1 MTVFTVGSAAI
12 RETSTR
18 ILKIGS
24 SYSRDY
30 TSQMMR
36 ITCFIAMFLV
46 VVSTACGAEKLA
58 RGPHGAAASVNPVA
72 SQLGIDVLRDGGNAV
87 DAAVA
92 MGLMLGVVDP
102 HNAGIGGGCFLLIRK
117 PDGEFVAL
125 DGRECAPAAAT
136 RQTFIRDGKAD
147 PKLSQ
152 LGPLAAGV
160 PGALAAYSQAIDRFG
175 RKKLNELIKP
185 AADLA
190 EQGFPLDPA
199 DARRLNAHEGDFKS
213 NTGASTIYVRSDRP
227 WQAGDILKQ
236 VDLAAT
242 YRNIANLGPNWF
254 YRGAFAEKVSA
265 WMSTNGGLITV
276 DDFANYQVIER
287 VPVRGTYREN
297 EIVSFPPPSSG
308 GIHVIQILQMLER
321 FELRAMEPAART
333 HVVAEAMKIAFADR
347 AHWLGDPDFA
357 PVPRGLVRKDYA
369 ADLGNRITVDK
380 VATIEK
386 HGEPP
391 DARSDVFKKHT
402 THFSVADAEG
412 WWVACT
418 ATINTPYG
426 SKVVV
431 PETGVLLNNEMDD
444 FSLEP
449 GVPNFFGLIGAEANA
464 VEPRKRPL
472 SSMSPTIVLRDGK
485 PILAL
490 GAAGGPTI
498 ITQTVNNLISI
509 LDLNMEPDAAL
520 AAPRFH
526 HQWRPDEVRV
536 ENDLPPDI
544 LTKPKNLGHSVNV
557 VDSIGASNAV
567 GWRDGTFTAASEPRT
582 ASGAAAW

>member
-1 MTVFTVGSAAI
+1 
-12 RETSTR
+12 
-18 ILKIGS
+18 
-24 SYSRDY
+24 
-30 TSQMMR
+30 
-36 ITCFIAMFLV
+36 
-46 VVSTACGAEKLA
+46 
-58 RGPHGAAASVNPVA
+58 VNPIA
-72 SQLGIDVLRDGGNAV
+72 SDLGIKVLQDGGNAV

-102 HNAGIGGGCFLLIRK
+102 HNAGVGGGCFMLIRK
-117 PDGEFVAL
+117 PNGEFVAL
-125 DGRECAPAAAT
+125 DGREYAPAAAT

-160 PGALAAYSQAIDRFG
+160 PGAVAAYSQAIERFG
-175 RKKLNELIKP
+175 RKKLQELIKP
-185 AADLA
+185 SADLA
-190 EQGFPLDPA
+190 EQGFPLDAA
-199 DARRLNAHEGDFKS
+199 DARRLNAHETDFKS
-213 NTGASTIYVRSDRP
+213 NAGASAIYVRPDRP

-236 VDLAAT
+236 TDLAAT
-242 YRNIANLGPNWF
+242 YRSIGEHGPGWF
-254 YRGAFAEKVSA
+254 YRESFAEKVGA
-265 WMSTNGGLITV
+265 WMSANGGLMTAE
-276 DDFANYQVIER
+276 DFAQYKVIER
-287 VPVRGTYREN
+287 VPIRGSYRES

-308 GIHVIQILQMLER
+308 GIHVIQILQTLER
-321 FELRAMEPAART
+321 FDLRAMEPAART
-333 HVVAEAMKIAFADR
+333 HVIAEAMKIAFADR

-369 ADLGNRITVDK
+369 AELSNRIAADRVTP
-380 VATIEK
+380 IEK

-391 DARSDVFKKHT
+391 DATTDVFKKHT

-426 SKVVV
+426 SKVVI

-472 SSMSPTIVLRDGK
+472 SSMSPTIVLREGK
-485 PILAL
+485 PILAI

-509 LDLNMEPDAAL
+509 LDLGMDLDAAL

-536 ENDLPPDI
+536 EKDLPSDI
-544 LTKPKNLGHSVNV
+544 QAKLKNLGHFVNV
-557 VDSIGASNAV
+557 VDSIGASNGV
-567 GWRDGTFTAASEPRT
+567 SWREGTFTAASEPRT

>member
-1 MTVFTVGSAAI
+1 MLRIPCLIAWISLAITVAHGS
-12 RETSTR
+12 
-18 ILKIGS
+18 
-24 SYSRDY
+24 
-30 TSQMMR
+30 
-36 ITCFIAMFLV
+36 
-46 VVSTACGAEKLA
+46 EKLA
-58 RGPHGAAASVNPVA
+58 RGQKGAAASVNPIA
-72 SQLGIDVLRDGGNAV
+72 SELGIKVLQEGGNAV

-102 HNAGIGGGCFLLIRK
+102 HNAGLGGGCFLLIRK

-136 RQTFIRDGKAD
+136 RATFFRDGKAE

-152 LGPLAAGV
+152 IGPLAAGV

-175 RKKLNELIKP
+175 RKQLWELIAP
-185 AADLA
+185 AAELA
-190 EQGFPLDPA
+190 EHGFPLDSE
-199 DARRLNAHEGDFKS
+199 DARRLNSYEADFKS
-213 NTGASTIYVRSDRP
+213 DAGCSAIYIRSDRP

-236 VDLAAT
+236 PDLAAT
-242 YRNIANLGPNWF
+242 YRSIAEQGPMWF
-254 YRGAFAEKVSA
+254 YHGELAALIGA
-265 WMSTNGGLITV
+265 WMAANDGLMTA
-276 DDFANYQVIER
+276 DDFAEYGVIER
-287 VPVRGTYREN
+287 VPVRGIYRGH

-321 FELRAMEPAART
+321 FNLRELEPAVRA

-357 PVPRGLVRKDYA
+357 NVPRGLIRKDYA
-369 ADLGNRITVDK
+369 IELGEKISVDHMEA
-380 VATIEK
+380 VDK

-391 DARSDVFKKHT
+391 DAASDIFKKHT
-402 THFSVADAEG
+402 THFSVADSEG

-426 SKVVV
+426 AKVIV
-431 PETGVLLNNEMDD
+431 PGTGLLLNNEMDD
-444 FSLEP
+444 FSLDP

-472 SSMSPTIVLRDGK
+472 SSMSPTIVLREGK

-498 ITQTVNNLISI
+498 ISQTVWNLINV
-509 LDLNMEPDAAL
+509 LDLGLELDAAL
-520 AAPRFH
+520 AAPRLH
-526 HQWRPDEVRV
+526 HQWRPNEIRLEKEVPV
-536 ENDLPPDI
+536 EIREKL
-544 LTKPKNLGHSVNV
+544 KAFGHSLNI

-567 GWRDGTFTAASEPRT
+567 GWRDGILTAASEPRT
-582 ASGAAAW
+582 TSGAAAW

>member
-1 MTVFTVGSAAI
+1 MLRTPCLIALLAFTV
-12 RETSTR
+12 T
-18 ILKIGS
+18 IGN
-24 SYSRDY
+24 
-30 TSQMMR
+30 
-36 ITCFIAMFLV
+36 
-46 VVSTACGAEKLA
+46 GAEKIA
-58 RGPHGAAASVNPVA
+58 RGEKGAAASVNPIA
-72 SQLGIDVLRDGGNAV
+72 SELAIKVLKDGGNAV

-102 HNAGIGGGCFLLIRK
+102 HNAGLGGGCFLLIRK

-125 DGRECAPAAAT
+125 DGRECAPATAT
-136 RQTFIRDGKAD
+136 RETFIRNGKAD

-152 LGPLAAGV
+152 IGPLAAGV
-160 PGALAAYSQAIDRFG
+160 PGALAAYSQAIERFG
-175 RKKLNELIKP
+175 RKKLNELIAP

-190 EQGFPLDPA
+190 EQGFPLDTA
-199 DARRLNAHEGDFKS
+199 DARRLNAHESDFKS
-213 NTGASTIYVRSDRP
+213 DAGASAIYVRPDRP
-227 WQAGDILKQ
+227 WQAGDVLKQ
-236 VDLAAT
+236 GDLATT
-242 YRNIANLGPNWF
+242 YRNIGEHGLDWF
-254 YRGAFAEKVSA
+254 YRGEFAKTVGT
-265 WMSTNGGLITV
+265 WMAANGGLMTAEDI
-276 DDFANYQVIER
+276 AQYKVIER
-287 VPVRGTYREN
+287 VPVRGTYRDH

-308 GIHVIQILQMLER
+308 GIHVFQILQMLER
-321 FELRAMEPAART
+321 FNLRELEPAVRA

-357 PVPRGLVRKDYA
+357 KVPRGLVRKDYA
-369 ADLGNRITVDK
+369 TELSERITLDHIASV
-380 VATIEK
+380 EK

-391 DARSDVFKKHT
+391 DAASDVFKKHT
-402 THFSVADAEG
+402 THFSVADADG

-431 PETGVLLNNEMDD
+431 PGTGLLLNNEMDD

-472 SSMSPTIVLRDGK
+472 SSMSPTVVLREGK

-498 ITQTVNNLISI
+498 ITQTVWNLIGV
-509 LDLNMEPDAAL
+509 LDLNLELDAAL
-520 AAPRFH
+520 AAPRIH
-526 HQWRPDEVRV
+526 HQWRPDEVRLERDFPTDV
-536 ENDLPPDI
+536 REKL
-544 LTKPKNLGHSVNV
+544 KAFGHTLNV